1 MMFETPLKEVK
12 EEQEGQVQSFISFVE
27 EAEALNKDNTDKS
40 TQESIRVKL
49 DKVKKLWLKRQQ

>member
-12 EEQEGQVQSFISFVE
+12 EEQESFISFVE
-27 EAEALNKDNTDKS
+27 EAEKLNEVDLNNPN
-40 TQESIRVKL
+40 QESIRVKL